1 MQGPAVFVL
10 DHVVSGAHS
19 MRCCSPDHKSH
30 SVLPPPPRYPI
41 TTTTS
46 APNGGTSGHVTEM
59 SNVLT
64 HPSGPEYQLSVG
76 EGTYVLQDNLHLATP
91 PPHPQDAPVLSSNPL
106 ATTTTPPKASIK
118 LSICISTPRKSYP
131 QLYRVNTST
140 STKSNLG
147 TYSIKENEKE
157 SRSSYETS
165 NDGVPPQFP
174 SNNAS
179 GRTPVFGEDN
189 VLLTPLAGKEGL
201 KRKRPKTNLVKSNSQ
216 FISRVIPHDQLSKR
230 LQEHNPEG
238 IFVFANI
245 DRAFQWLDLSSP
257 TPARVSKLSDLP
269 ASETL
274 TCSPGTTND
283 EDSFCQSAHT
293 MP

>member
-1 MQGPAVFVL
+1 
-10 DHVVSGAHS
+10 
-19 MRCCSPDHKSH
+19 
-30 SVLPPPPRYPI
+30 
-41 TTTTS
+41 
-46 APNGGTSGHVTEM
+46 M

-76 EGTYVLQDNLHLATP
+76 EGTYVLQDNLYLATP
-91 PPHPQDAPVLSSNPL
+91 PPHPQDAPVVSSNPL
-106 ATTTTPPKASIK
+106 ATTTAPPKAGIK
-118 LSICISTPRKSYP
+118 LSICISTPRKSHP
-131 QLYRVNTST
+131 QLYRANTST

-157 SRSSYETS
+157 SRSSHETS
-165 NDGVPPQFP
+165 SDGVPQFP
-174 SNNAS
+174 SSGAF

-201 KRKRPKTNLVKSNSQ
+201 KRKKPKTNLVKSNSQ

-257 TPARVSKLSDLP
+257 TPAKVSRLFGLP
-269 ASETL
+269 VPWML
-274 TCSPGTTND
+274 TCSLGTTND
-283 EDSFCQSAHT
+283 EDSLRESGHT
-293 MP
+293 MS